1 MVKISQSESD
11 GLNRT
16 FTIRQ
21 LENITVITPSKGG
34 YNTYY
39 QWGRKDPEIPAAN
52 MTSTTDHAAYNISG
66 SSVSKVYSASSVTI
80 GTTIQNPL
88 THYYNSSNYGP
99 YSTAQYNLWDATKAS
114 TGVGTNATVKT
125 IYDPC
130 PPGFCVPTANLYSYF
145 ASNSGS
151 ATWDGTS
158 GQAGRTWTK
167 DTPNLFFPASGYR
180 NSSSTGLY
188 SVGSD
193 GRYWSA
199 SPSGTD
205 HGFILNFS
213 SSYCGCSGGT
223 RACGFP
229 VRAVAEE

>member
-1 MVKISQSESD
+1 
-11 GLNRT
+11 
-16 FTIRQ
+16 
-21 LENITVITPSKGG
+21 
-34 YNTYY
+34 
-39 QWGRKDPEIPAAN
+39 

-66 SSVSKVYSASSVTI
+66 SSVSKVYSGSYVTI

-88 THYYNSSNYGP
+88 THYYNSSTYGP
-99 YSTAQYNLWDATKAS
+99 YSTAQYNLWDGTKTS

-151 ATWDGTS
+151 ATWNGTS

-167 DTPNLFFPASGYR
+167 DTPNLFFPASGSR
-180 NSSSTGLY
+180 SSSSAALNG
-188 SVGSD
+188 VGSY
-193 GRYWSA
+193 GLCWSA
-199 SPSGTD
+199 SPISTN
-205 HGFILNFS
+205 HGYSLYFS
-213 SSYCGCSGGT
+213 SSSWYSYT
-223 RACGFP
+223 NYRAYGYP